1 LCGEYA
7 VLDGAPA
14 ISAAVDRRA
23 RVTVRETGGA
33 QIIVNTLGFADGAHS
48 YRAAGPGL
56 EAVGDRTHLPLF
68 EAAWTAAEVGAQS
81 GLVLE
86 LDTAAFLAG
95 DVKLGLG
102 SSAAL
107 TAALV
112 KALTTWC
119 GNKTDADALCRQVHS
134 NLQHGRGSGV
144 DVATSCAGGLIRF
157 QRERTGNPYGQ
168 GEEHISVAGID
179 WPKGLHAAVL
189 FSGVAAS
196 TPEKLQRLESRP
208 RQAVSNRLTETAT
221 EAAAAWQRGTVTEV
235 LDATAGFVGVLADFS
250 ATYALDVFGGGHA
263 ALLELA
269 ARQRLVYKPCGA
281 GGGDV
286 GVVLGDSAKRIEEF
300 VERSLDMGFKP
311 LDLDLSRPDVE
322 GLTVEWM
329 HD

>member
-23 RVTVRETGGA
+23 RVTLRKTDDA
-33 QIIVNTLGFADGAHS
+33 QIVVKTLGFADGAHA
-48 YRAAGPGL
+48 YRVTGPGL
-56 EAVGDRTHLPLF
+56 EAVGDRAPLPLF
-68 EAAWTAAEVGAQS
+68 EAAWAAAGIGTQS
-81 GLVLE
+81 GLLLE
-86 LDTAAFLAG
+86 LDTEAFLAG

-119 GNKTDADALCRQVHS
+119 GDTADADALCRQVHS

-144 DVATSCAGGLIRF
+144 DVATSCAGGLIGF
-157 QRERTGNPYGQ
+157 QRERTHNASGQ
-168 GEEHISVAGID
+168 SDEYISVSVLD
-179 WPKGLHAAVL
+179 WPEGLHAAVL

-196 TPEKLQRLESRP
+196 TPEKLERLESRP
-208 RQAVSNRLTETAT
+208 RQAVSNRLTRAAT
-221 EAAAAWQRGTVTEV
+221 DAAAAWQRGNAAEV
-235 LDATAGFVGVLADFS
+235 LDATESFVGVLADFS

-263 ALLELA
+263 ALVELA
-269 ARQRLVYKPCGA
+269 AQQRLVYKPCGA

-286 GVVLGDSAKRIEEF
+286 GVVFGDSAERIQEF
-300 VERSLDMGFKP
+300 VDRSLDIGFKP